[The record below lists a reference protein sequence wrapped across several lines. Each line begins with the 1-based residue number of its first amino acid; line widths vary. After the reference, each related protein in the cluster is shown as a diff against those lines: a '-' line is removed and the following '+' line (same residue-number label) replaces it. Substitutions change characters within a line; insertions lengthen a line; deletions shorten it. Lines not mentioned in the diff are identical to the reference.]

1 MFTVVIPLY
10 NKESYIS
17 RAVQSVLDQDY
28 PNFELIIVND
38 GSTDNSM
45 DVVSKIKDNRIRI
58 IEQKNGGVSS
68 ARNTGIIN
76 ASNNFI
82 AFLDADDYWMND
94 FLSCIKILIDKYPS
108 AGLFATSIIISGKK
122 KKVLKYSRNFK
133 TVLINDYC
141 KKSNIFITSSVCVH
155 KDAIQKIGGF
165 PLNIKRG
172 EDLDT
177 WLRIACRF
185 DIAYYNRPKVIYFL
199 ETMNNSNQGIFSY
212 LNSFPYWEWYKYQYK
227 NKKSLYKYTTKMLIA
242 LSYRAFIEK
251 KYDEMKICLNKIEG
265 KQYFLKDLIKK
276 YYIILLSNEK
286 ILKVRRALKLV
297 S

>member
-28 PNFELIIVND
+28 TNFELIIVND

-82 AFLDADDYWMND
+82 AFLDADDYWMKD
-94 FLSCIKILIDKYPS
+94 FLFRINELIIKFPK
-108 AGLFATSIIISGKK
+108 AGLYATSLIIQEAKRKRILRFHCMCS
-122 KKVLKYSRNFK
+122 SFI
-133 TVLINDYC
+133 INNYC
-141 KKSNIFITSSVCVH
+141 KNANNLITSSSVCIRKSVFN
-155 KDAIQKIGGF
+155 DVGF
-165 PLNIKRG
+165 FPVNVKRG

-242 LSYRAFIEK
+242 LSYRAYK
-251 KYDEMKICLNKIEG
+251 AKYFDEANICLNKIIG
-265 KQYFLKDLIKK
+265 NQYFIKDLIKK
-276 YYIILLSNEK
+276 YYLTYK
-286 ILKVRRALKLV
+286 LKKKVL
-297 S
+297 